1 MTSFPGEFMGKSGIT
16 APLGRISS
24 VAARAFFAALLAGA
38 SPVAAQTPCSRQCVL
53 DLQNGVLGA
62 LTGKARPSL
71 APHAM
76 LRLDAGEMRE
86 WPRLSDLGAR
96 QDVVD
101 SFGRGALTFAY
112 ARDARGPV
120 LVGLRIAVR
129 GSKITEVEIMTTH
142 RGESGHF
149 PPEGVTDW
157 DPLYNAPLAPAQ
169 RVGRAALEAAADGYF
184 RGLDQANGALAP
196 FDRACERYENREKAT
211 NRQSDDSNLASC
223 STAFSS
229 IKPMYDRGVRE
240 ARHPLVDLE
249 RGLVVGFAFHES
261 SPGPD
266 VTYPAGFD
274 SHDFTN
280 YPLAV
285 DVAAG
290 RGRFVPRPQA
300 LYVADIF
307 KVVNGRIR
315 QVEVLMKYLPYRTRT
330 GFR

>member
-1 MTSFPGEFMGKSGIT
+1 MVKYGIT
-16 APLGRISS
+16 GPVGRI
-24 VAARAFFAALLAGA
+24 ALLAVSLA
-38 SPVAAQTPCSRQCVL
+38 AATPALAQTACSRQCVL
-53 DLQNGVLGA
+53 DLQNGVLAA
-62 LTGKARPSL
+62 LTHGAKAPL
-71 APHAM
+71 APHAV
-76 LRLDAGEMRE
+76 LRLDAAPMQQ
-86 WPRLSDLGAR
+86 WPRLTDLGAR

-101 SFGRGALTFAY
+101 SYGRGAATFAF

-120 LVGLRIAVR
+120 LVALRIAVR
-129 GSKITEVEIMTTH
+129 GRRVSEVEIMTTH

-169 RVGRAALEAAADGYF
+169 RVGREGLEGAADGYF

-211 NRQSDDSNLASC
+211 NRQGDDSNLASC

-229 IKPMYDRGVRE
+229 IKPMFDRGVRE

-261 SPGPD
+261 TPGPD

-274 SHDFTN
+274 LANFGN

>member
-1 MTSFPGEFMGKSGIT
+1 MLKSPISGHVGCFAQALIAAVSVSALVVPSGAQARDVCGRQCLLTLQNSVLDRLVGRGGKDL
-16 APLGRISS
+16 ALSS
-24 VAARAFFAALLAGA
+24 DAMVRVDARAVAA
-38 SPVAAQTPCSRQCVL
+38 
-53 DLQNGVLGA
+53 D
-62 LTGKARPSL
+62 
-71 APHAM
+71 PHA
-76 LRLDAGEMRE
+76 
-86 WPRLSDLGAR
+86 WPRLLSLGAR

-101 SFGRGALTFAY
+101 SFGRGAVTFAY
-112 ARDARGPV
+112 GQDARGPA
-120 LVGLRIAVR
+120 LIALRIGVK
-129 GSKITEVEIMTTH
+129 GGKISEIEIMLTH

-149 PPEGVTDW
+149 PPAGITDW
-157 DPLYNAPLAPAQ
+157 DPLYDARLAVSQ

-184 RGLDQANGALAP
+184 RGLDKADGTLAP

-223 STAFSS
+223 ATAFSS

-240 ARHPLVDLE
+240 GRHPIVDVE

-261 SPGPD
+261 SPSPQ
-266 VTYPAGFD
+266 VAYPEGFNPA
-274 SHDFTN
+274 DFTN

-307 KVVNGRIR
+307 KVVRGNIR
-315 QVEVLMKYLPYRTRT
+315 QVEVLMKYLPYQTRT